1 MVRSALDKQLL
12 VTVDNKVGTLAE
24 ITSVIAASGINL
36 LAVCAYGVDN
46 KGTVM
51 FVSENNKEVAKILK
65 AKKYN
70 FREEEVV
77 LLTLDNKPGAL
88 QSVTKEIADLG
99 VDVNL
104 IYGSVD
110 KDGKSCR
117 LVLVAED
124 NGAVL
129 MKIRMNQK

>member
-1 MVRSALDKQLL
+1 MVKSVLDKQLL
-12 VTVDNKVGTLAE
+12 VTVNNKIGTLAE
-24 ITSVIAASGINL
+24 ITNIIAGSGINL

-46 KGTVM
+46 KGTIM
-51 FVSENNKEVAKILK
+51 FVSEDNKEATKLLK
-65 AKKYN
+65 AKKYDV
-70 FREEEVV
+70 REEEVV

-88 QSVTKEIADLG
+88 QSVTKQIAALG

-117 LVLVAED
+117 LVLVSED
-124 NGAVL
+124 NGTVL
-129 MKIRMNQK
+129 MGIRMNQK